1 MKGKKWMEEYSSDSS
16 CSAVMWCLGEHRVWM
31 QKPELVFRY
40 WLTFSTFIRFG
51 MLIARAKH
59 GKHGVYF
66 SWCKD
71 GNGCFYFT
79 VLGRH
84 LSKAVVLW
92 EFMQSEWNGCV
103 LLFESR
109 LSEVI
114 VHCNRACCLRMLHFY
129 CNVRFSVTR
138 WKSCTSSVAIGT
150 L

>member
-1 MKGKKWMEEYSSDSS
+1 
-16 CSAVMWCLGEHRVWM
+16 
-31 QKPELVFRY
+31 
-40 WLTFSTFIRFG
+40 

-92 EFMQSEWNGCV
+92 EFMQSEWNGYV

-129 CNVRFSVTR
+129 YNVRFSVTR